1 MQAIGS
7 PSYTWVTPDSR
18 LQAELLPL
26 SEQPSYTEAD
36 ALINQY
42 IFEQTLTGGASKK
55 VLCKSAS
62 GLIINDLRKRPML
75 TWLHW
80 KNEDY
85 VSITDPDKWWLKQDR
100 IYGGPASAKCWCIIR
115 RNAKVICQWT
125 GSLWRKRFVICWCLC
140 KDTFPTTATP
150 NLEYQWKRHGLGAAP
165 CSTIWRIEK

>member
-7 PSYTWVTPDSR
+7 SFYTWVTPDSR

-55 VLCKSAS
+55 ILCKSAS

-75 TWLHW
+75 T
-80 KNEDY
+80 
-85 VSITDPDKWWLKQDR
+85 
-100 IYGGPASAKCWCIIR
+100 
-115 RNAKVICQWT
+115 
-125 GSLWRKRFVICWCLC
+125 
-140 KDTFPTTATP
+140 
-150 NLEYQWKRHGLGAAP
+150 
-165 CSTIWRIEK
+165 